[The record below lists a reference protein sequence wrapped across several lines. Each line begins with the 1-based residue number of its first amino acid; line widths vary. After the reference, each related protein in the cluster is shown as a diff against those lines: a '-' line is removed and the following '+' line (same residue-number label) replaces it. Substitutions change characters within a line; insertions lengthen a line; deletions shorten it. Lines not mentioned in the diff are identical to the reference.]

1 MPEPLAALAG
11 IPRLAGSRVLRQV
24 SDGVSSASW
33 LCDTPEGLC
42 VLRLDKPLAARLGL
56 DRQAEWAILQA
67 AHAADLG
74 PEPVY
79 GNASR
84 GLLLTRLLPGAAWTA
99 TELVEPAALEQ
110 LGQLLRRAHA
120 QPGVG
125 APFEPQGIAERYA
138 RVACG
143 PGTSSQVEQVGRW
156 SGLLYG
162 GETCLCHHDPH
173 AGNLVGR
180 GPPRLV
186 DWEYAASGQG
196 LFDLAVVC
204 RYHALAKSQ
213 RLVLLNAWA
222 GHVDGE
228 LLDRLEAFCALYDL
242 LALLWEQA
250 VASG

>member
-1 MPEPLAALAG
+1 MPELSTLLAG
-11 IPRLAGSRVLRQV
+11 VPRLAGSRVLRQV

-56 DRQAEWAILQA
+56 DRQAEWAILEA

-74 PEPVY
+74 PEPVH
-79 GNASR
+79 GDAAR
-84 GLLLTRLLPGAAWTA
+84 GLLLTRLLPGGSWTA
-99 TELVEPAALEQ
+99 TELATDEGLEQ
-110 LGQLLRRAHA
+110 LGQLLRRVHA
-120 QPGVG
+120 QPGAG
-125 APFEPQGIAERYA
+125 APFDPLRVAERYA

-143 PGTSSQVEQVGRW
+143 PGTASQVEQVGRW

-162 GETCLCHHDPH
+162 GATCLCHHDPH
-173 AGNLVGR
+173 AGNLVGL

-196 LFDLAVVC
+196 LFDLAAVC
-204 RYHALAKSQ
+204 RYHELARSQ
-213 RLVLLNAWA
+213 RFVLLDSWI

-228 LLDRLEAFCALYDL
+228 LLDRLDAFCALYEL
-242 LALLWEQA
+242 LVTLWENA
-250 VASG
+250 VAGS